1 MRGRI
6 YNINLYYMFAYY
18 FPRDQSKSANEKS
31 IEMSKKILFLF
42 HLDVLRY
49 IKLRDTELLIVFWVR
64 QNSHV
69 RSNRLW

>member
-1 MRGRI
+1 
-6 YNINLYYMFAYY
+6 MFAYY

-31 IEMSKKILFLF
+31 IEMSRKILFLF

-49 IKLRDTELLIVFWVR
+49 IVLRDTKLLIVFRVR
-64 QNSHV
+64 QNSRV